1 VQAPKL
7 RWQDSMDG
15 LGVVAWTARAGT
27 WTVTSIGRNVES
39 IFGYPRRAWRTKG
52 FWLAHVEATDRPLVG
67 GFLDDV
73 LARHPVSPRKC
84 EYRFLDARGE
94 VRWVRTTVAR
104 TPRSVRAGN
113 VSGLHLDI
121 TEARRARD
129 TLTGVDERYQFAL
142 RVAGVSLWERSAAQ
156 EEGWMPASIT
166 ALAGFGSS
174 TRVTWTEWLE
184 RIHPRDR
191 QRVLEHAS
199 RGYGPVSALREHDEP
214 LSRIE
219 YRVRHVD
226 GTTRWLETTIATVQR
241 AGESAPVVFGT
252 VADITDRVRER
263 TARRT
268 AERLH
273 RDVWESIP
281 SSTAVVDRSGVIVEV
296 NPAWEVITRAGD
308 GPSDAYVGVNYLA
321 VARQSAAR
329 GEQAGERAADGIAG
343 VLAGTL
349 RQFMF
354 DYTCTVAGYD
364 AERWMRMRALPLHR
378 PARGAIIMHDDIT
391 DRMTAEWAAQR
402 RRDDLTHMQ
411 RLATLGELA
420 TSIAHELNQ
429 PLAAIMASA
438 STARRILR
446 DHGDM
451 EMLKP
456 IVNDVLEAAARAA
469 DVVRRAR
476 AMVRH
481 DDAILETLSVNDLV
495 SGVARLMASD
505 LVIRQ
510 VSLRLDLD
518 PNVRSVVGDR
528 VQLQQVLLNLLL
540 NAVDAV
546 DGLPRE
552 ERNVIVTTR
561 QIGDGDVEL
570 VVRDTGRG
578 IPPGMGNRV
587 FEPFVTTKRKGTGLG
602 LAIVR
607 AIVHA
612 HGGRVLAESP
622 IDGGAAFRVVLSAH

>member
-1 VQAPKL
+1 MYEIAGPERHDEHRDVERDA
-7 RWQDSMDG
+7 
-15 LGVVAWTARAGT
+15 ARDLA
-27 WTVTSIGRNVES
+27 EA
-39 IFGYPRRAWRTKG
+39 RRALESELTALR
-52 FWLAHVEATDRPLVG
+52 

-296 NPAWEVITRAGD
+296 NPALKDHPETVNSKPHETWMVRLRL
-308 GPSDAYVGVNYLA
+308 SDSNATGSLLDSTAYEKL
-321 VARQSAAR
+321 
-329 GEQAGERAADGIAG
+329 I
-343 VLAGTL
+343 
-349 RQFMF
+349 
-354 DYTCTVAGYD
+354 
-364 AERWMRMRALPLHR
+364 
-378 PARGAIIMHDDIT
+378 
-391 DRMTAEWAAQR
+391 
-402 RRDDLTHMQ
+402 
-411 RLATLGELA
+411 
-420 TSIAHELNQ
+420 
-429 PLAAIMASA
+429 SA
-438 STARRILR
+438 S
-446 DHGDM
+446 
-451 EMLKP
+451 
-456 IVNDVLEAAARAA
+456 
-469 DVVRRAR
+469 
-476 AMVRH
+476 
-481 DDAILETLSVNDLV
+481 
-495 SGVARLMASD
+495 
-505 LVIRQ
+505 
-510 VSLRLDLD
+510 
-518 PNVRSVVGDR
+518 
-528 VQLQQVLLNLLL
+528 
-540 NAVDAV
+540 
-546 DGLPRE
+546 
-552 ERNVIVTTR
+552 
-561 QIGDGDVEL
+561 
-570 VVRDTGRG
+570 
-578 IPPGMGNRV
+578 
-587 FEPFVTTKRKGTGLG
+587 
-602 LAIVR
+602 
-607 AIVHA
+607 
-612 HGGRVLAESP
+612 
-622 IDGGAAFRVVLSAH
+622 

>member
-1 VQAPKL
+1 VQAPEL

-15 LGVVAWTARAGT
+15 LGVVAWTARART

-39 IFGYPRRAWRTKG
+39 VFGYPRRAWRAKG
-52 FWLAHVEATDRPLVG
+52 FWLSHVDATDRELVG
-67 GFLDDV
+67 GFLEDALGRRRFAPDT
-73 LARHPVSPRKC
+73 C
-84 EYRFLDARGE
+84 EYRFVDASGV
-94 VRWVRTTVAR
+94 VRWVRTSVAR
-104 TPRSVRAGN
+104 RTMRAGA

-121 TEARRARD
+121 TESRTARAS
-129 TLTGVDERYQFAL
+129 LTVADEEYRFAL
-142 RVAGVSLWERSAAQ
+142 RVAGVGLWEHDLADVDAVI
-156 EEGWMPASIT
+156 PAPIA
-166 ALAGFGSS
+166 ALAGLGSDS
-174 TRVTWTEWLE
+174 PVRVEDWLD
-184 RIHPRDR
+184 RVHPRDR
-191 QRVLEHAS
+191 ERVMAHARQTRATEPASQGRARPIS
-199 RGYGPVSALREHDEP
+199 RLQ
-214 LSRIE
+214 
-219 YRVRHVD
+219 YRVRHVN
-226 GTTRWLETTIATVQR
+226 GSIRWLETTVAKVQGDDDR
-241 AGESAPVVFGT
+241 GPRLFGT
-252 VADITDRVRER
+252 VADVTDRMRER

-281 SSTAVVDRSGVIVEV
+281 SSAAVLDRSGVIVEV
-296 NPAWEVITRAGD
+296 NPAWEVIARAAD
-308 GPSDAYVGVNYLA
+308 GPANAFVGTNYLG
-321 VARQSAAR
+321 VARASAAR
-329 GEQAGERAADGIAG
+329 GEQAAARAADGIAG
-343 VLAGTL
+343 VLAGTI
-349 RQFMF
+349 RQFVF
-354 DYTCTVAGYD
+354 DYTCSVAGFD

-438 STARRILR
+438 STARRLLR
-446 DHGDM
+446 DHGDL

-456 IVNDVLEAAARAA
+456 IIGDVLEAAARAA

-481 DDAILETLSVNDLV
+481 DDAILETLSVNDIV

-518 PNVRSVVGDR
+518 PTVRAVVGDR

-540 NAVDAV
+540 NAVDAL
-546 DGLPRE
+546 DELPRE
-552 ERNVIVTTR
+552 RRNVIVTTR

-570 VVRDTGRG
+570 RVRDTGNG

-612 HGGRVLAESP
+612 HGGRVLAETP
-622 IDGGAAFRVVLSAH
+622 TDGGASFRVILSAH

>member
-1 VQAPKL
+1 
-7 RWQDSMDG
+7 MDG
-15 LGVVAWTARAGT
+15 LGVVAWTARART

-39 IFGYPRRAWRTKG
+39 VFGYPRRAWRAKG
-52 FWLAHVEATDRPLVG
+52 FWLSHVDATDRELVG
-67 GFLDDV
+67 GFLEDALGRRRFAPDT
-73 LARHPVSPRKC
+73 C
-84 EYRFLDARGE
+84 EYRFVDASGV
-94 VRWVRTTVAR
+94 VRWVRTSVAR
-104 TPRSVRAGN
+104 RTMRAGA

-121 TEARRARD
+121 TESRTARAS
-129 TLTGVDERYQFAL
+129 LTVADEEYRFAL
-142 RVAGVSLWERSAAQ
+142 RVAGVGLWEHDLADVDAVI
-156 EEGWMPASIT
+156 PAPIA
-166 ALAGFGSS
+166 ALAGLGSDS
-174 TRVTWTEWLE
+174 PVRVEDWLD
-184 RIHPRDR
+184 RVHPRDR
-191 QRVLEHAS
+191 ERVMAHARQTRATEPASQGRARPIS
-199 RGYGPVSALREHDEP
+199 RLQ
-214 LSRIE
+214 
-219 YRVRHVD
+219 YRVRHVN
-226 GTTRWLETTIATVQR
+226 GSIRWLETTVAKVQGDDDR
-241 AGESAPVVFGT
+241 GPRLFGT
-252 VADITDRVRER
+252 VADVTDRMRER

-281 SSTAVVDRSGVIVEV
+281 SSAAVLDRSGVIVEV
-296 NPAWEVITRAGD
+296 NPAWEVIARAAD
-308 GPSDAYVGVNYLA
+308 GPANAFVGTNYLG
-321 VARQSAAR
+321 VARASAAR
-329 GEQAGERAADGIAG
+329 GEQAAARAADGIAG
-343 VLAGTL
+343 VLAGTI
-349 RQFMF
+349 RQFVF
-354 DYTCTVAGYD
+354 DYTCSVAGFD

-438 STARRILR
+438 STARRLLR
-446 DHGDM
+446 DHGDL

-456 IVNDVLEAAARAA
+456 IIGDVLEAAARAA

-481 DDAILETLSVNDLV
+481 DDAILETLSVNDIV

-518 PNVRSVVGDR
+518 PTVRAVVGDR

-540 NAVDAV
+540 NAVDAL
-546 DGLPRE
+546 DELPRE
-552 ERNVIVTTR
+552 RRNVIVTTR

-570 VVRDTGRG
+570 RVRDTGNG

-612 HGGRVLAESP
+612 HGGRVLAETP
-622 IDGGAAFRVVLSAH
+622 TDGGASFRVILSAH